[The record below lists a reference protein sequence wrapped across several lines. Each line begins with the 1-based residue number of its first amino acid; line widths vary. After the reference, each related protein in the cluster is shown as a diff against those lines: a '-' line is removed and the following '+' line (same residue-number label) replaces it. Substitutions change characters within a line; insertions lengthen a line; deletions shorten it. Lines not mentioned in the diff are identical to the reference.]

1 MSSQSI
7 LFFSPDLSADRQVAV
22 EILPIFFRE
31 IATNSGISSLKKL
44 FHYNSKDYGI
54 KQFINVPE
62 SFLIYKLL
70 RKFAEIFTNT
80 NIL

>member
-1 MSSQSI
+1 VI
-7 LFFSPDLSADRQVAV
+7 FSPDRSGNPFLRF
-22 EILPIFFRE
+22 LPKKRLQR
-31 IATNSGISSLKKL
+31 IAGLAPKKL

-70 RKFAEIFTNT
+70 RKFAEI
-80 NIL
+80 L